1 MFNYTH
7 PFVIC
12 SGFYRQSRLHTD
24 THRCITK
31 YLHPPWICVCVWNKR
46 LKDIYGNA
54 IIYIKLYHFEA
65 NAKKIAWIKIAN
77 LLKEV
82 NARARVAS
90 ITTITHRTTT
100 KEAF

>member
-1 MFNYTH
+1 MLRILSSVSFTH
-7 PFVIC
+7 THTGVLHNIC
-12 SGFYRQSRLHTD
+12 IPHGY
-24 THRCITK
+24 
-31 YLHPPWICVCVWNKR
+31 VCVWNKR